1 MSAVWLILYLGSLV
15 HLLTLNGYGL
25 KHPAS
30 ALLLLPVAAALL
42 LPALLK
48 RHQLPS
54 GLVRGAGLAGFAGA
68 LLFVK
73 AVYLEGWDCQEWG
86 PALAMTLAGLGSLLP
101 TLATPSQPGPGTWL
115 WVAFWLGTGRLDPA
129 LPLLGA
135 GLGGM
140 LEGSGL
146 GLGESSSDAPGAN
159 PGWTLFLLGLALPK
173 PWWDFGIEP
182 GWAWASA
189 SVGLG
194 AALAALPRLGPWLDR
209 LPSSAPAWLLAALA
223 VLYAPGPSV
232 PWGALLGL
240 AVGAAWRRFPR
251 PLPLDRATA
260 LFLLGLLVSFAL
272 HANLWIPGLRHL
284 IWLGN

>member
-1 MSAVWLILYLGSLV
+1 MSAIWLVLYLGSLV
-15 HLLTLNGYGL
+15 HLLALNGYGL

-30 ALLLLPVAAALL
+30 AVLLLPVAAAVL
-42 LPALLK
+42 LPGLLK
-48 RHQLPS
+48 RHPLPS
-54 GLVRGAGLAGFAGA
+54 GVIRGAGLAGFAGA

-86 PALAMTLAGLGSLLP
+86 PALAMTVAGLGSLLP
-101 TLATPSQPGPGTWL
+101 ALATSSLPGPGTWL
-115 WVAFWLGTGRLDPA
+115 WIAFWFAAGRLDPA

-140 LEGSGL
+140 LEGSGF
-146 GLGESSSDAPGAN
+146 GLAEPADAAAGAK

-173 PWWDFGIEP
+173 PWWDFGLEP

-189 SVGLG
+189 GVGLG
-194 AALAALPRLGPWLDR
+194 AALAALPRLGPWLNR
-209 LPSSAPAWLLAALA
+209 LPGFAPAGLLGALA
-223 VLYAPGPSV
+223 ILYAPGLGV
-232 PWGALLGL
+232 LWGVLLGA
-240 AVGAAWRRFPR
+240 AVGSAWRRFAR
-251 PLPLDRATA
+251 PFPLALGTA
-260 LFLLGLLVSFAL
+260 AFLLGLLVSFAL